1 MRNGNNARI
10 PRAGLKGALLGFL
23 TTLALGT
30 PVGADQISDVGDSP
44 AAIAATAEGSAS
56 ELAASLR
63 SLDSSLH
70 AAAPLEGSRVL
81 STEEHD
87 ALVEAAVKAQL
98 AALANELDLLSASL
112 AAGVDPALQKVLLAS
127 VTHRASVLSRL
138 GARPARV
145 PIPSELT
152 SQLLALWHDVQA
164 LSVSLAG
171 APAPATDPVTES
183 P

>member
-1 MRNGNNARI
+1 MRDGSNAGTTRV
-10 PRAGLKGALLGFL
+10 RFMGAIVGSL
-23 TTLALGT
+23 TTLALVT
-30 PVGADQISDVGDSP
+30 PVGADQIQTMGDAFADVV
-44 AAIAATAEGSAS
+44 AKAETSAN
-56 ELAASLR
+56 ELSASLR
-63 SLDSSLH
+63 SLETSLQ

-81 STEEHD
+81 SDAEHD

-98 AALANELDLLSASL
+98 AALADELDVLSASI
-112 AAGVDPALQKVLLAS
+112 AAGADPALQKVLLAS

-164 LSVSLAG
+164 LSASLAG
-171 APAPATDPVTES
+171 APAPAPDPVTES